1 MRPASWRKGDLASL
15 KACRSGKDESR
26 DRTNGK
32 VFINIFRTLCLLL
45 GPFFCSNSR
54 VKDFDDSAIKIFI
67 LNNIFTSSS
76 KITET
81 SSNAE
86 RFLRVWRSRLMW
98 RKEVESQKG
107 SRGRRSRSNHK
118 AIQSRHRNNLLVLVR
133 TTWDNDFDYV
143 IESIA
148 GFDSI

>member
-1 MRPASWRKGDLASL
+1 MNIKINNLDAASKLEGKENQPDSL
-15 KACRSGKDESR
+15 KACRNGKDESR

-86 RFLRVWRSRLMW
+86 R
-98 RKEVESQKG
+98 
-107 SRGRRSRSNHK
+107 
-118 AIQSRHRNNLLVLVR
+118 LL
-133 TTWDNDFDYV
+133 
-143 IESIA
+143 
-148 GFDSI
+148 